1 MYALVASGND
11 DGVQIINITN
21 PSDPVA
27 ASSAIYM
34 EGGFMELDGACG
46 VATARIGDFA
56 YALVTSRS
64 GDGVQVINITD
75 PSSPAVVSSVGD
87 GKDGFMELDGACGIA
102 IANVGSITYAL
113 VASEDDDGVQI
124 IDITDP
130 SSPTAV
136 AALTDGEGG
145 FTELDGAAGIATA
158 WIGSDAYAVVSG
170 TVDDGVQIIALTA
183 DTTAPGFS
191 SAALIG
197 VTGVL
202 TITFSEPIDSVSVSN
217 IDLTKL
223 FISDLDQE
231 NQIPLEGAIITTTA
245 YTDTINVTLTETQ
258 RQSAVSLAIPQLDIL
273 LAAVT
278 DPTGNPI
285 DASSDNPIAIMVIVS
300 KTADMPHHNGGTS
313 SARAL
318 ADADPRE
325 NDPSNDGL
333 NPGSDDNNDNNN
345 NNNNNVID
353 C

>member
-1 MYALVASGND
+1 MQIIAAKTCLLLASALMLAGLPGGAFATSGTLGLPAVASVA
-11 DGVQIINITN
+11 DG
-21 PSDPVA
+21 
-27 ASSAIYM
+27 
-34 EGGFMELDGACG
+34 EGRFDELDGAWST
-46 VATARIGDFA
+46 AT
-56 YALVTSRS
+56 VT
-64 GDGVQVINITD
+64 
-75 PSSPAVVSSVGD
+75 VGT
-87 GKDGFMELDGACGIA
+87 K
-102 IANVGSITYAL
+102 TYIL
-113 VASEDDDGVQI
+113 VASYADDGIQI

-130 SSPTAV
+130 SGPVAV

-170 TVDDGVQIIALTA
+170 TVDDGVQVIAFTA

-217 IDLTKL
+217 IDLTRL

-231 NQIPLEGAIITTTA
+231 NQIPLEGTIITTTA

-258 RQSAVSLAIPQLDIL
+258 RQSAVSLATPQLDISSS
-273 LAAVT
+273 AVT

-300 KTADMPHHNGGTS
+300 KTADMPHHSGGTS

-318 ADADPRE
+318 VDADPRE
-325 NDPSNDGL
+325 NDPSDNGL
-333 NPGSDDNNDNNN
+333 NPGSNDNNDND
-345 NNNNNVID
+345 NNVID